1 MRGLLNEKASSIAE
15 GLKKIQFKAAASLY
29 TQLRENVLQSAF
41 PIDLFENPRALPR
54 IVKNAEQEA
63 HAVSMTAERI
73 AWTWENSSG
82 LVRPIDEG
90 KIIWATIE
98 IEELKHYLTQV
109 DPLKIQLTNRNLTD
123 VLFHG
128 YRPRAP
134 AELLFE
140 QWSDSLLPV
149 IFIAALAL
157 IPVAFIPA
165 SWLPLKKRSIA
176 LMLLLLSFSI
186 CIASYSAWRILGPTL
201 FGPSAAVRQSREV
214 LLALRAYEVAFSEGH
229 HQVSTSLQ
237 HFEDYCA
244 ARMGINET
252 LTAMMSD
259 FNKRIEDALTES
271 HGAMVT
277 RPEVVLDIVQVT
289 QKELRTHKLALVKL
303 SASREKHSP
312 SSRVKLDHVI
322 ELVDSVQGL
331 FSSLEVKIY
340 ENLLA
345 GYHTTDVIINHLIN
359 IQGYVDEHKLQDC
372 AQFMAA
378 LQNYQSRQL
387 VDLKSSNNYIAVIND
402 KVSELRLE
410 NTRLQPHF
418 STEEFMSTVKKWGA
432 RAGIITSSAPL
443 LGALALP
450 VTLAVPAV
458 VVGVGV
464 AAIGYNWQAL
474 YENAEGDAKQIVAQL
489 RGLDEVLKQIE
500 SGLSSH
506 EVTLSNLVTAV
517 SATVTSISFSQKRF
531 KAVMIGK
538 VYTDDETKQLK
549 DGIGRVMESME
560 ALRKQYRDAEQTLY
574 NKLRSEKQE
583 KTALLEIE

>member
-1 MRGLLNEKASSIAE
+1 
-15 GLKKIQFKAAASLY
+15 
-29 TQLRENVLQSAF
+29 
-41 PIDLFENPRALPR
+41 
-54 IVKNAEQEA
+54 
-63 HAVSMTAERI
+63 
-73 AWTWENSSG
+73 
-82 LVRPIDEG
+82 
-90 KIIWATIE
+90 
-98 IEELKHYLTQV
+98 
-109 DPLKIQLTNRNLTD
+109 
-123 VLFHG
+123 
-128 YRPRAP
+128 
-134 AELLFE
+134 
-140 QWSDSLLPV
+140 
-149 IFIAALAL
+149 
-157 IPVAFIPA
+157 
-165 SWLPLKKRSIA
+165 
-176 LMLLLLSFSI
+176 
-186 CIASYSAWRILGPTL
+186 
-201 FGPSAAVRQSREV
+201 
-214 LLALRAYEVAFSEGH
+214 
-229 HQVSTSLQ
+229 
-237 HFEDYCA
+237 
-244 ARMGINET
+244 
-252 LTAMMSD
+252 
-259 FNKRIEDALTES
+259 
-271 HGAMVT
+271 
-277 RPEVVLDIVQVT
+277 VLDIVQVT

-432 RAGIITSSAPL
+432 RAGIVTSSAPL

-560 ALRKQYRDAEQTLY
+560 ALRKQYRNAEQMLY

-583 KTALLEIE
+583 KASLLEIE